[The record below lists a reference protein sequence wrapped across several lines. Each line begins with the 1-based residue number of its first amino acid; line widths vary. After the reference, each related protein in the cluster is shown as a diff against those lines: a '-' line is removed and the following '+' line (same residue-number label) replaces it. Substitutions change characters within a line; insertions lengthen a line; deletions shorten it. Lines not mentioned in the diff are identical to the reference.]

1 MGEEELTFEEQVQ
14 KLMVEGTAEYR
25 EKTEDPRFLA
35 FVARCPAAADGG
47 NGDVELVTLAD
58 NASEELVF
66 TLVWHMLRSSPA
78 AMEMVAKM
86 ATDAVAKAMESEA
99 AAEAEGTVQ

>member
-1 MGEEELTFEEQVQ
+1 MEEKNISFEEQAQ
-14 KLMVEGTAEYR
+14 KLMIEGTAEYR

-35 FVARCPAAADGG
+35 FVARCPAASDGG
-47 NGDVELVTLAD
+47 NGDVELVTLED
-58 NASEELVF
+58 NATEELVF

-86 ATDAVAKAMESEA
+86 ATEAVAKAIAIEA
-99 AAEAEGTVQ
+99 AAEAEGTMQ